1 MATNLAPNR
10 VSPISKSE
18 TKRSLDIFRLWL
30 SIKKDWKTVVLVISA
45 TLLNFYIS
53 EQLYS
58 TLYWVSMASIT
69 AALWL
74 RSITP
79 LIGEQRGLFAV
90 IQGIIYAMVASPVI
104 AQATGGTGGTGGT
117 GSVTNNAAACT
128 TSGLFSALTN
138 FVSTLFN
145 TVTFGGIGG
154 GQLSNLICQV
164 IGLVTVAL
172 ILGFIGVISQSAY
185 QIGFNQQPPSAVVN
199 PVFGFLVFAGGS
211 SVVISVLL

>member
-1 MATNLAPNR
+1 MATNLAPNK
-10 VSPISKSE
+10 VSPSASNQE
-18 TKRSLDIFRLWL
+18 TKRSFDIFRLWL

-45 TLLNFYIS
+45 TLLNIYIS

-90 IQGIIYAMVASPVI
+90 IQGIIYALVASPVV
-104 AQATGGTGGTGGT
+104 AQNAPPTGTGN
-117 GSVTNNAAACT
+117 VTNNAAACT
-128 TSGLFSALTN
+128 SSGLFSALTN

-164 IGLVTVAL
+164 IGFVTVAL

-185 QIGFNQQPPSAVVN
+185 QIGFNQQPVSAVVN